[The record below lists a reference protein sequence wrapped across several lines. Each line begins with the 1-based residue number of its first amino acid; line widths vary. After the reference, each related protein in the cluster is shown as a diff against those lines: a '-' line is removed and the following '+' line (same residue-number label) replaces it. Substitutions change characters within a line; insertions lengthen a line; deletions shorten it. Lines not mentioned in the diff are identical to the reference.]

1 MLFRSKPELNEPK
14 IVTIKENSN
23 FRFIPE
29 KPASDSYFRV
39 VGEDFVP
46 NQSLDFYIANELKE
60 SVKVDSDGKIL
71 FTSKLPAILNDERTE
86 FVLRD
91 SGGNEKTLS
100 IRIPQLENREIAD
113 VIKLSLGNTPQEAK
127 RGDIITLD
135 RSEERRVGK
144 ECRSRWSPN
153 H

>member
-1 MLFRSKPELNEPK
+1 MVGRVLGRFWRPKQRPKRPQIEPK
-14 IVTIKENSN
+14 
-23 FRFIPE
+23 
-29 KPASDSYFRV
+29 ASQKTRRKNRSYLRRAREGRV
-39 VGEDFVP
+39 SQAKSISPRGE
-46 NQSLDFYIANELKE
+46 NELKE

-100 IRIPQLENREIAD
+100 IRIPQLENREIAE

-127 RGDIITLD
+127 RGDVITLM
-135 RSEERRVGK
+135 E
-144 ECRSRWSPN
+144 WQ
-153 H
+153 HQIQH

>member
-1 MLFRSKPELNEPK
+1 MINWKALDSKGEIISSASTIVTKSEVSENKPELNEPK
-14 IVTIKENSN
+14 IVTIKEDSN

-29 KPASDSYFRV
+29 KPASNSYFRV

-60 SVKVDSDGKIL
+60 SVKVDADGKIL

-91 SGGNEKTLS
+91 SGGHEKTLS
-100 IRIPQLENREIAD
+100 NRIPQ
-113 VIKLSLGNTPQEAK
+113 
-127 RGDIITLD
+127 
-135 RSEERRVGK
+135 
-144 ECRSRWSPN
+144 
-153 H
+153 